1 MSELD
6 FAAEI
11 LPKDI
16 KILAVTGTN
25 GKSTVVTFAGQVFI
39 IISLSLS
46 LCLCFCL
53 SLSFY
58 ECMYVCMSACMY
70 MYLDFTHYNCFV
82 KCFLLSA
89 IAKEIRSHLLLRGAV
104 PLWSPSGI
112 SICTP
117 AGSRH

>member
-39 IISLSLS
+39 IISLSLCVS
-46 LCLCFCL
+46 VSVCL
-53 SLSFY
+53 SLSMNA
-58 ECMYVCMSACMY
+58 CMYVCLHAC
-70 MYLDFTHYNCFV
+70 
-82 KCFLLSA
+82 
-89 IAKEIRSHLLLRGAV
+89 
-104 PLWSPSGI
+104 
-112 SICTP
+112 ICI
-117 AGSRH
+117 

>member
-46 LCLCFCL
+46 LCVSVSVCL
-53 SLSFY
+53 SLSMNV
-58 ECMYVCMSACMY
+58 CMYVCLHACICIY
-70 MYLDFTHYNCFV
+70 ILDITTA
-82 KCFLLSA
+82 LLNVSYCQ
-89 IAKEIRSHLLLRGAV
+89 L
-104 PLWSPSGI
+104 
-112 SICTP
+112 
-117 AGSRH
+117 